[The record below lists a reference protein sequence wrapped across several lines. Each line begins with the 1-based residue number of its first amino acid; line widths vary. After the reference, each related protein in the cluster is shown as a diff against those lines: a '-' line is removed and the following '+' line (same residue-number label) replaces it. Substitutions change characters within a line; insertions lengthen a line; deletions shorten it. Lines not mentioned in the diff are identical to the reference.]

1 MKSELFVMGKDTILD
16 QLCERYPSL
25 HQIRGFI
32 EEAAASLI
40 TCFESGGK
48 LLICGNGGSSADSLH
63 IAGELMKSF
72 EMKRPLSL
80 IIKEK
85 LAEVSPDRGTFIGH
99 RLEAGLPAI
108 SLAANNPLIT
118 AISNDIDPDLIFA
131 QQIIALG
138 KPNDVL
144 IAVSTSGNSWNVIDA
159 CITARAIGI
168 KVAGITGKT
177 GGRMKDH
184 CDILVNVPEESTAM
198 IQELHLPVLHAL
210 CRIVEDN
217 FFNTENAEV

>member
-1 MKSELFVMGKDTILD
+1 MKSELLVMGKDTILD

-25 HQIRGFI
+25 LQIRGSVG
-32 EEAAASLI
+32 EAATALI

-63 IAGELMKSF
+63 TAGELMKNF
-72 EMKRPLSL
+72 ELKRPLSQR
-80 IIKEK
+80 IRAK
-85 LAEVSPDRGTFIGH
+85 LAEVSPERGTFIGR

-108 SLAANNPLIT
+108 SLTANNPLIT

-138 KPNDVL
+138 KSNDVL
-144 IAVSTSGNSWNVIDA
+144 IAVSTSGNSRNITDA
-159 CITARAIGI
+159 CITARALGM
-168 KVAGITGKT
+168 KVTGITGKN

-184 CDILVNVPEESTAM
+184 CDILVNVPEESTAL
-198 IQELHLPVLHAL
+198 IQELHLPVLHAI
-210 CRIVEDN
+210 CRIVEGH
-217 FFNTENAEV
+217 FFNKENAEG